1 MVVNKTPA
9 DNQTSVFGN
18 NARLQS
24 MAGKNA
30 SDDGVNCCD
39 CAGPKDK
46 DKLQSK
52 EKNRRYMIE
61 FENFLQNKIYVKN
74 KQA

>member
-1 MVVNKTPA
+1 MVIAPT
-9 DNQTSVFGN
+9 DNRTSIFGD
-18 NARLQS
+18 NARL
-24 MAGKNA
+24 MNMVGKN
-30 SDDGVNCCD
+30 SSVDGVNCCE
-39 CAGPKDK
+39 CTGPKDK
-46 DKLQSK
+46 DKLQTK